1 MKIVVVSAIATP
13 PKVFFFSQNKGQ
25 LRVAVIWP
33 CRLPTPLG
41 RTCVGGLH
49 LQIKMIAIIAT
60 ISIIMMITIIA
71 MRMAIL
77 MRLGNEERHGGIEG
91 ED

>member
-1 MKIVVVSAIATP
+1 MNEEFEGSEPVETKNDVCEAFV
-13 PKVFFFSQNKGQ
+13 
-25 LRVAVIWP
+25 
-33 CRLPTPLG
+33 LG

-49 LQIKMIAIIAT
+49 LQIKMIAIIAMIT
-60 ISIIMMITIIA
+60 IIMMISIITMIA

-77 MRLGNEERHGGIEG
+77 MRRGSEERHGGIEG